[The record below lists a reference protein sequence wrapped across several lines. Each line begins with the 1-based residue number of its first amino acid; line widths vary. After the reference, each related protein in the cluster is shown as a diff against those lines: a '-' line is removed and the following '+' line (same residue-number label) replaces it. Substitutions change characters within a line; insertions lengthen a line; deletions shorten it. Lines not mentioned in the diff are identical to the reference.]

1 MRRRRRAHAVETKL
15 TKAADRRDLSHLEPA
30 VFAENGDFDVVF
42 GHLAFKALFERQNGD
57 VNGIF

>member
-1 MRRRRRAHAVETKL
+1 ML
-15 TKAADRRDLSHLEPA
+15 MKAADRRDLSHLEPA

-42 GHLAFKALFERQNGD
+42 GHLAFKAFFERQNGD